1 METVGDFADF
11 SNNNDMLTIVRDV
24 MGIEGFPLALH
35 NLMFVPTIQN
45 QADDEQTVC
54 FLLVPFG
61 FFSVFQEWWLMDA
74 IQGRIIG
81 TYAQTELGH
90 GE

>member
-1 METVGDFADF
+1 MESVGEFADF
-11 SNNNDMLTIVRDV
+11 TNNLDMLVIIRDV

-54 FLLVPFG
+54 
-61 FFSVFQEWWLMDA
+61 
-74 IQGRIIG
+74 
-81 TYAQTELGH
+81 
-90 GE
+90 